1 MEEKKFVITIG
12 RQYGAGGKAVGKALA
27 EELGVH
33 FYDEEILKITSE
45 TSAIGEQY
53 FRLADEKAGNNLLY
67 KIFDSI
73 KPTIGEPRVGDR
85 MTTPENLFRFQAKMI
100 KELAQRESCIIAGRA
115 ANYVLKTA
123 GQKDVL
129 NIFVYADL
137 PKKIERIMELE
148 RVGAELAEK
157 HVKRVDKER
166 AEFYKYYTGWD
177 WTDMQHYDLCI
188 NSSNIDYPQMS
199 EIIRSFMRTKGYLA

>member
-1 MEEKKFVITIG
+1 MDAKKFVITIG

-73 KPTIGEPRVGDR
+73 KPTIGEPHVGER
-85 MTTPENLFRFQAKMI
+85 MTKPENLFRFQAKII
-100 KELAQRESCIIAGRA
+100 KELAERESCIIAGRA
-115 ANYVLKTA
+115 ANYVLKEE

-129 NIFVYADL
+129 NIFVYANL
-137 PKKIERIMELE
+137 QKKIERIMELE
-148 RVGAELAEK
+148 RVDAELAEK
-157 HVKRVDKER
+157 HIRKIDKER

-188 NSSNIDYPQMS
+188 NSSDIDYPQMAD
-199 EIIRSFMRTKGYLA
+199 IIRGYMRIRGYLK